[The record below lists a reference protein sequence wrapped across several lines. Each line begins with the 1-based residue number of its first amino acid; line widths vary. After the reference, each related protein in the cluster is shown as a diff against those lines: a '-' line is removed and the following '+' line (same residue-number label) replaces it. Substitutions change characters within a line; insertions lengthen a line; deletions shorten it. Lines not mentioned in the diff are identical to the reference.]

1 MNFTQYAIQIK
12 NKQLW
17 KSIDNS
23 LKKINTQVGHKLNEK
38 SSNGS
43 GDLGLRTIAL
53 SCESSLI
60 LVDYLVDKHI
70 IYLATCQTFY
80 CEINFINLH
89 SSFNIYI

>member
-1 MNFTQYAIQIK
+1 MPFKLKTNNPGKVLTILLK
-12 NKQLW
+12 N
-17 KSIDNS
+17 
-23 LKKINTQVGHKLNEK
+23 INTQVGHKLNEK

-89 SSFNIYI
+89 SSFNIYIDS

>member
-1 MNFTQYAIQIK
+1 M
-12 NKQLW
+12 
-17 KSIDNS
+17 
-23 LKKINTQVGHKLNEK
+23 GHKLNEK

-53 SCESSLI
+53 SSESSLI

-89 SSFNIYI
+89 SSFNIYIDS

>member
-1 MNFTQYAIQIK
+1 MPFKLKT
-12 NKQLW
+12 
-17 KSIDNS
+17 SIDNS
-23 LKKINTQVGHKLNEK
+23 FFLKINTQVGQKLNEK

-89 SSFNIYI
+89 WSFNIYIDS

>member
-1 MNFTQYAIQIK
+1 MPFKLKTN
-12 NKQLW
+12 
-17 KSIDNS
+17 NS
-23 LKKINTQVGHKLNEK
+23 GKVLTILFKKIKRQVGQKLNEK

-89 SSFNIYI
+89 SSFNIYIDS

>member
-1 MNFTQYAIQIK
+1 MPFKLKTN
-12 NKQLW
+12 
-17 KSIDNS
+17 NS
-23 LKKINTQVGHKLNEK
+23 GKVLTILFLKKSTHKWDK

-89 SSFNIYI
+89 WSFNIYIDS

>member
-1 MNFTQYAIQIK
+1 MGQ
-12 NKQLW
+12 
-17 KSIDNS
+17 
-23 LKKINTQVGHKLNEK
+23 KLNEK

-80 CEINFINLH
+80 CEIKFHQFTREFLYLYTKLAR
-89 SSFNIYI
+89 IY

>member
-1 MNFTQYAIQIK
+1 MPFKLKTN
-12 NKQLW
+12 
-17 KSIDNS
+17 NS
-23 LKKINTQVGHKLNEK
+23 GKVLTILFFKKINTQVGQKLNEK

-89 SSFNIYI
+89 WSFNIYIDS

>member
-1 MNFTQYAIQIK
+1 MPFKLKTNNPGKVLTILF
-12 NKQLW
+12 
-17 KSIDNS
+17 
-23 LKKINTQVGHKLNEK
+23 KKINTQVGHKLNEK

-60 LVDYLVDKHI
+60 LVDYLVDKLI

>member
-1 MNFTQYAIQIK
+1 MGQ
-12 NKQLW
+12 
-17 KSIDNS
+17 
-23 LKKINTQVGHKLNEK
+23 KLNEK

-53 SCESSLI
+53 FCESSLI

-89 SSFNIYI
+89 SSFNIYIDS